1 MASTFTSTTL
11 SGTYN
16 DDYADSDNY
25 HQILFNTSRAL
36 QARELTQMQ
45 TLIYREMSRFG
56 SNIFKEG
63 AVVNGA
69 GLSVNA
75 DYEFI
80 QCDVTTGPTGFADIP
95 VGTIFTDGSR
105 RARVLEVQ
113 ATDVAAGFDCD
124 TMYVQYI
131 DGGNNTIA
139 DSPQRFGA
147 DVLIT
152 GGGYEVTT
160 QAAVVGSN
168 ATSVAGR
175 GTRVD
180 VSEGDFF
187 VIGRFVRVKAQSLI
201 VKPYNGPGS
210 ADADIGFKI
219 VQEVI
224 TINDTDTLYDNANG
238 IVNTASPGADRY
250 RITLTLTKKS
260 DLASGDAFVFVGR
273 VENGKIVEEVESSD
287 GYNRINDLM
296 ALRTS
301 EESGNYIVN
310 PFTIDFDSHDAD
322 NLSLSVSAGLAY
334 VNGYRVEN
342 QSPIELI
349 VPRSTA
355 TEQVLSDVTP
365 VSYGNYFDVIAA
377 GSKGLPSLNDY
388 DQVNLSSDAADPSG
402 NILGTARIRA
412 IEPRG
417 AQGGFRVYL
426 FDIQLDADKSLKAAR
441 SIGTSTSDVLIIEVD
456 VAVNSGNDQAV
467 LRGTLDNDL
476 LMPTSRPR
484 GESISDVSV
493 TYQKSLDI
501 SAVAGTI
508 TLPSPGT
515 GETYTNLGDWLIQD
529 ITAGS
534 DITSPDTS
542 SVTPSGGTIPGT
554 STNSYRITYYVLYQ
568 SGVSTAVRTKT
579 LTQVDSSITVTDGQ
593 IILGQPDVQEIVY
606 VQRSNGVDVTESF
619 ILDDGQRDNFYD
631 ISKLIVK
638 DGADSVE
645 GIQLNVRMKY
655 FQRGS
660 GKFFGP
666 GSYDT
671 IPYKDV
677 PDHTLT
683 DGTTI
688 SLRNFF
694 DFRPDKAWATKAT
707 DEFVNLNYLPQNGTS
722 ITADA
727 DYYLPRA
734 DKLIATQ
741 EGDIQVLMGQQSK
754 DPQLKP
760 TPDNSLELYQI
771 LMNANTHSEED
782 VQIRAIEHKH
792 YTMADIAK
800 LESKVDDLKSYTE
813 LNIAELRALFEASL
827 DSAGEEREASGFMV
841 DDVQDQSGS
850 ETDNEDYAASID
862 PENNLIRPLV
872 DEDNIRL
879 VMETDNTI
887 STNVTKKGDNVY
899 INYTTAEWKKQDL
912 ASGFVR
918 VNPFGRVDNVGVIK
932 LSPSSD
938 EWKDSKE
945 EAIKAVV
952 GTSRLDKKQAFLWN
966 NWAWNWKGRADEDLW
981 YSHDY
986 GEEQQGAVRTRT
998 NLAQSDR
1005 YASVPGNKNAAGYV
1019 RRVVS
1024 RDTLRRR
1031 IGRRYI
1037 DLALIPWIRSRKVY
1051 FKAQG
1056 LKPNTKFTP
1065 FFDGKDVSAW
1075 CKPETTFVQWADRSD
1090 DNGNRWQYNTLTGH
1104 PESVG
1109 QVGEELISDANGEV
1123 IGSFWIPNLKPS
1135 YYIARRGKRRRIKNT
1150 YLRFRA
1156 GVREFKLLD
1165 ISENNWAAADSK
1177 AFAYYSVMGSLPHI
1191 YANIISTRFG
1201 DKVWPLPNVGGFPAS
1216 FSPQELKK
1224 TLDAVA
1230 TGDVGLY
1237 KPYQSGQYGPQDGFL
1252 NSTAL
1257 DTIDASGEMS
1267 TVLSDYINVN
1277 NKQFAGNQILPLNLP
1292 QNPLS
1297 QTFYVDN
1304 QFGATLTKVKLYFR
1318 KKDNEGVPISI
1329 HLRPV
1334 VDGKPSLTDIV
1345 PDSHVFKNPSD
1356 VTAIGLEPTISTLLA
1371 APTEFEFEEP
1381 ILLKPWTHYAVVV
1394 SSSSTEYEL
1403 FSAKTG
1409 QAVLGEPSRPISTQP
1424 QLGKLFL
1431 PQNGV
1436 FWFES
1441 KDQDLAV
1448 ILERAVF
1455 DVGGG
1460 SLVLKS
1466 LPAPVKALDDNPIS
1480 LNPND
1485 TTATVNH
1492 PCHGFK
1498 VGDTVQIDSATAIS
1512 NLTQAQVNGTYTITA
1527 QDHTGYQFDI
1537 GTQSDSAISGGGI
1550 RVLATRNMIFDVA
1563 NPTVETVIPNFTSA
1577 EYSAKFITG
1586 AYSSQ
1591 PAADRFKPNN
1601 ESGSIIDAKFQ
1612 KITPDVNIQ
1621 FDTPR
1626 AIYNENVTD
1635 GTSGL
1640 GGGLTGGNQSVYVK
1654 VDMKTANDYV
1664 SPIVD
1669 LQRCSLGLAGICI
1682 NDSAENVPLNYVPE
1696 TRPNGGSN
1704 ASRHITAPVTLEVPA
1719 TGIDVKTELNVPQGC
1734 AIDFYYRTAQGDENL
1749 SEQPWVYRPPETAVP
1764 ETARG
1769 QFVRAQYLPGGRGG
1783 YLKPFTQVQT
1793 KYVMRGSGQGPS
1805 LRNFENKYLAK

>member
-25 HQILFNTSRAL
+25 HQILFNTGRSL

-45 TLIYREMSRFG
+45 TLIYRELSRFG

-63 AVVNGA
+63 AVVNGS

-75 DYEFI
+75 DYEFV
-80 QCDVTTGPTGFADIP
+80 QCDVTTGGTFADIP
-95 VGTIFTDGSR
+95 VGTTFTDTSGR
-105 RARVLEVQ
+105 KARVLEVQ
-113 ATDVAAGFDCD
+113 PTSISDGFVCD
-124 TMYVQYI
+124 TLYVQYI
-131 DGGNNTIA
+131 DGGDETPA
-139 DSPQRFGA
+139 SAPSRFQA
-147 DVLIT
+147 NDTIT
-152 GGGYEVTT
+152 GGGYSITT
-160 QAAVVGSN
+160 KATAVSP
-168 ATSVAGR
+168 ATSVSGR
-175 GTRVD
+175 GVRAD

-187 VIGRFVRVKAQSLI
+187 VIGRFVRAKAQSIIL
-201 VKPYNGPGS
+201 KPYNDDTS
-210 ADADIGFKI
+210 ADADVGFQI
-219 VQEVI
+219 TQEVI
-224 TINDTDTLYDNANG
+224 NVNDTNALYDNAAG

-250 RITLTLTKKS
+250 RITLTLVDKADLTSS
-260 DLASGDAFVFVGR
+260 DSFVFVGR
-273 VENGKIVEEVESSD
+273 VENGKVVEEVESSD
-287 GYNRINDLM
+287 GYNKINDM
-296 ALRTS
+296 IAQRTN

-310 PFTIDFDSHDAD
+310 PFTIDFDSEDAD

-365 VSYGNYFDVIAA
+365 VIFGNYFDVKTT
-377 GSKGLPSLNDY
+377 GSKGLPELSDY
-388 DQVNLSSDAADPSG
+388 DEVNLSSSTTDPST
-402 NILGTARIRA
+402 NLLGTARIRA
-412 IEPRG
+412 IEPRT
-417 AQGGFRVYL
+417 GGYRVYL
-426 FDIQLDADKSLKAAR
+426 FDISLTAGKSIKATR
-441 SIGTSTSDVLIIEVD
+441 SIGTAASDILLVD
-456 VAVNSGNDQAV
+456 VAADNESI

-493 TYQKSLDI
+493 TYQKSLDV

-542 SVTPSGGTIPGT
+542 SVTTSGGTIPGT

-579 LTQVDSSITVTDGQ
+579 LTQVDSAIDVVNGEV
-593 IILGQPDVQEIVY
+593 ILGQPDVQEIVS
-606 VQRSNGVDVTESF
+606 VTRDNGVDVTESF
-619 ILDDGQRDNFYD
+619 ILDDGQRDNYYD
-631 ISKLIVK
+631 ISKLILK
-638 DGADSVE
+638 DGADDP
-645 GIQLNVRMKY
+645 GNVNVTMKY
-655 FQRGS
+655 FARGA

-666 GSYDT
+666 GSYAS

-677 PDHTLT
+677 PDHTLN
-683 DGTTI
+683 DGTTV

-694 DFRPDKAWATKAT
+694 DFRPDKAWSTKAT
-707 DEFVNLNYLPQNGTS
+707 DEFVNINYLPQSGTS
-722 ITADA
+722 ISADA

-800 LESKVDDLKSYTE
+800 LETKVDDLKSYTE
-813 LNIAELRALFEASL
+813 LNINELRALFEASL
-827 DSAGEEREASGFMV
+827 DSDGLEREASGFMV
-841 DDVQDQSGS
+841 DDVQDQTGS
-850 ETDNEDYAASID
+850 ETENEDYAASID

-899 INYTTAEWKKQDL
+899 VDYTSTEWKKQDL
-912 ASGFVR
+912 ASGFVNI
-918 VNPFGRVDNVGVIK
+918 NPFGRVDNVGTIK

-952 GTSRLDKKQAFLWN
+952 GTSRLDTKQAFLWN

-981 YSHDY
+981 YSNDY
-986 GEEQQGAVRTRT
+986 GEEQRGAVRTRKT
-998 NLAQSDR
+998 LSQSDR
-1005 YASVPGNKNAAGYV
+1005 YASVPGNRNAGGYV

-1024 RDTLRRR
+1024 RDTLRKR

-1037 DLALIPWIRSRKVY
+1037 DLALIPWIRSRRIY

-1075 CKPETTFVQWADRSD
+1075 CKPETTFVQWADRTD
-1090 DNGNRWQYNTLTGH
+1090 DNSNKFQYNSLTGH
-1104 PESVG
+1104 PFSSG
-1109 QVGEELISDANGEV
+1109 QTGEELVSDANGEV
-1123 IGSFWIPNLKPS
+1123 IGSFWIPNLKPA
-1135 YYIARRGKRRRIKNT
+1135 YYIARRGKRRRIKQT

-1191 YANIISTRFG
+1191 YANIFSTRFG
-1201 DKVWPLPNVGGFPAS
+1201 NKVWPLPNAGSFPAS

-1224 TLDAVA
+1224 TLDAVG
-1230 TGDVGLY
+1230 TGDVGLFRPY
-1237 KPYQSGQYGPQDGFL
+1237 KSGQYGPQDGFL
-1252 NSTAL
+1252 NTAAL
-1257 DTIDASGEMS
+1257 NTIDADGEMS

-1277 NKQFAGNQILPLNLP
+1277 NKQFAGNTILPLNLP

-1318 KKDNEGVPISI
+1318 KKDSGNIPISI
-1329 HLRPV
+1329 HIRPV
-1334 VDGKPSLTDIV
+1334 VDGKPSMSDIV
-1345 PDSHVFKNPSD
+1345 PDSHVFKNPAD
-1356 VTAIGLEPTISTLLA
+1356 VVAIGLEPTISTLLA
-1371 APTEFEFEEP
+1371 APTTFEFDEP
-1381 ILLKPWTHYAVVV
+1381 VLLKPWTHYAIVVQTA
-1394 SSSSTEYEL
+1394 STEYEI

-1436 FWFES
+1436 YWFES
-1441 KDQDLAV
+1441 KDQDLA
-1448 ILERAVF
+1448 ITLERAVF

-1466 LPAPVKALDDNPIS
+1466 LPAPAKALESNPIQ
-1480 LNPND
+1480 LNDQNQ
-1485 TTATVNH
+1485 TATVAH

-1498 VGDTVQIDSATAIS
+1498 VGDTVQIDSADGIS
-1512 NLTQAQVNGTYTITA
+1512 NLTSAQVNGTYTITA

-1537 GTQSDSAISGGGI
+1537 GVQSDSDITGGGVK
-1550 RVLATRNMIFDVA
+1550 VLATRNIIFDVA
-1563 NPTVETVIPNFTSA
+1563 NPTIETVIPNFTSA

-1591 PAADRFKPNN
+1591 AASERFLPNG
-1601 ESGSIIDAKFQ
+1601 ETGSIADAKFQ

-1621 FDTPR
+1621 FDKPR
-1626 AIYNENVTD
+1626 AIYNEDVTD

-1640 GGGLTGGNQSVYVK
+1640 GGGTPGNTESVYIK
-1654 VDMKTANDYV
+1654 IDMKTANDYV

-1669 LQRCSLGLAGICI
+1669 LQRASLGLAGICI
-1682 NDSAENVPLNYVPE
+1682 NDSAENTPLNYVPE
-1696 TRPNGGSN
+1696 TRANGGSN

-1719 TGIDVKTELNVPQGC
+1719 TGLDVKTDLNIPQGC
-1734 AIDFYYRTAQGDENL
+1734 AVDFYYRTCAGDQVL
-1749 SEQPWVYRPPETAVP
+1749 SEQPWVYRAPETPVP
-1764 ETARG
+1764 ETQRG
-1769 QFVRAQYLPGGRGG
+1769 EFTRAQYLPGNRGG
-1783 YLKPFTQVQT
+1783 DLPPFTQVQT
-1793 KYVMRGSGQGPS
+1793 KYVMKGSGQGPS